1 LALKS
6 SLTHTSSVWIQVDT
20 QGVLVT
26 LCFTLFFL
34 LAFAPHII
42 EQKDLLLVLS
52 SGFVNPYATGYSID
66 LIATWLVLI
75 VWVVYEYKAHRI
87 KHGWV
92 CILLGLVPG
101 VVVGFTSYLLLRQN
115 QLSKAGDAAS

>member
-1 LALKS
+1 M
-6 SLTHTSSVWIQVDT
+6 
-20 QGVLVT
+20 
-26 LCFTLFFL
+26 
-34 LAFAPHII
+34 PHII
-42 EQKDLLLVLS
+42 EQKDLSLVLS

-101 VVVGFTSYLLLRQN
+101 VVVGFASYLLLRHSQM
-115 QLSKAGDAAS
+115 SKAGDAAL